1 MPGQLPRQHD
11 ACQWLVVG
19 LSPGRR
25 FDEGAFVSEVAE
37 NVVELP
43 ARSWVPGV
51 DVGDELVSVFGL
63 AECQVERSG
72 KNFGWGGRPV

>member
-1 MPGQLPRQHD
+1 M
-11 ACQWLVVG
+11 
-19 LSPGRR
+19 
-25 FDEGAFVSEVAE
+25 SEVAE

-43 ARSWVPGV
+43 AGSGVPGV
-51 DVGDELVSVFGL
+51 DVGNELVSVFGL